1 MAKIVRLHRDR
12 AKPLVHVFT
21 ETGYALSIPAG
32 FRDPR
37 LHLGRELDEEDIPI
51 LRQAGRDYENV
62 RTERRIAR
70 AVRNATAPALDTV
83 VESIERDHRGRIYL
97 RLADETSVRV
107 AAGDEVLLPPGTA
120 LSAGRVAEM
129 RTTSDRLRVGEMI
142 DRLTNVRARSE
153 REVRERLGRRGV
165 EGPAL
170 DAAIERRQGYGI
182 LPDQEIARRFLE
194 RAARKGKSARAV
206 SPALRRLVSDVEAI
220 ERAAEGLDPEAGLEG
235 AAALAARGL
244 DLSAEAD
251 RRRFVGRM
259 GRRGWSY
266 GQIRPYLLR
275 SGGADPAEG

>member
-21 ETGYALSIPAG
+21 ETGYALSVPAG

-37 LHLGRELDEEDIPI
+37 LHLGRELDEEDIPA
-51 LRQAGRDYENV
+51 LRNAARAYETA

-70 AVRNATAPALDTV
+70 AVRNSTAPAVDTV
-83 VESIERDHRGRIYL
+83 VESIERDHRGRVYL

-107 AAGDEVLLPPGTA
+107 AAGDEVLLPPGTS
-120 LSAGRVAEM
+120 LSAQRVGEM
-129 RTTSDRLRVGEMI
+129 RAVGDRLRVGEMI
-142 DRLTNVRARSE
+142 DRLTNVRPRTE
-153 REVRERLGRRGV
+153 REVRERLARRGV

-170 DAAIERRQGYGI
+170 DAAIERRRGYGI

-194 RAARKGKSARAV
+194 RAAHKGKSARATT
-206 SPALRRLVSDVEAI
+206 PALRRLVSDSEAI
-220 ERAAEGLDPEAGLEG
+220 ERATEGLDPEAGLEQ
-235 AAALAARGL
+235 AAAIAGRGL
-244 DLSAEAD
+244 DLSDEAD

-266 GQIRPYLLR
+266 GQTRPYLLR
-275 SGGADPAEG
+275 SAGEDPAED